1 MTSSSFKT
9 MNSQEQRNLARRLAE
24 ASNVLDFEAAL
35 EVVQFD
41 VKQAERLL
49 RNREEEKEIKEEFA
63 RLRER
68 RRRALIEEFG

>member
-1 MTSSSFKT
+1 MST
-9 MNSQEQRNLARRLAE
+9 QEQRDLAHRLAE

-49 RNREEEKEIKEEFA
+49 RNREEEKETEEEFA

-68 RRRALIEEFG
+68 RRQAFIEEFGYAPPRAG